1 MSLRS
6 KKSITLIR
14 PIPAFIPRSLALDVL
29 HDHSEVITLNPLVL
43 SHRAITAPID
53 APPDEALSRWYEI
66 TERIQFIPGLGK
78 AGSSTINF
86 NGVFH
91 DVPWGLQTHIYAPMN
106 IDMRAQYRIAGTQPG
121 VDQEPA
127 IRELGLEKLGA
138 PKEGLYLRA
147 DVEFKA
153 NVALA
158 SFVKSESV
166 KAIGEMVQRMIQ
178 RAEKLDAD
186 VLQGMIRDEREV
198 NLGRVKSADGPQPQ
212 LAWQLRQSQ
221 SQGSVPQLSQT
232 QSMPVQQRI
241 PGRDSWPT
249 DEQRPRHANTEP
261 VAQELPSPPTIQ
273 YSSFDRKQQQP
284 QIAYQQKRSSYAPPT
299 HVVELDNT
307 EHSAGSEQ
315 SGWSASLSNTGS
327 NISNGAYPYPDVRP
341 PSQGRSPSREAIQ
354 QQNTPAYQQQ
364 QRAPSPQP
372 QQPQQQR
379 NPYAYTYNP
388 ADYQK
393 QPQVIAQSKPFY
405 PLPSQQQQQ
414 NHQQSYQYQ
423 YPQYQQTDQQQPVYP
438 QTREPEMRERER
450 DQKVPQFQEGRK
462 YSFDEAR
469 LQPEALNVGTFERSR
484 RWSGVG
490 VGE

>member
-6 KKSITLIR
+6 KKNVTLIR
-14 PIPAFIPRSLALDVL
+14 PIPAFIPRALALDVL

-43 SHRAITAPID
+43 SHRAIAAPID

-106 IDMRAQYRIAGTQPG
+106 IDMRAQYRIAGSQPG

-158 SFVKSESV
+158 GFVKSESV
-166 KAIGEMVQRMIQ
+166 KAIGEMVQRMVQ

-221 SQGSVPQLSQT
+221 SQGSVPHLSQT
-232 QSMPVQQRI
+232 QSMPVQQCVS
-241 PGRDSWPT
+241 GRDSWPT
-249 DEQRPRHANTEP
+249 EEQKPRHANTDP
-261 VAQELPSPPTIQ
+261 IAQELPSPPTIQ
-273 YSSFDRKQQQP
+273 YSSFGRNEQQP

-315 SGWSASLSNTGS
+315 SGWSAGIADNGS
-327 NISNGAYPYPDVRP
+327 TDSNGAYPYPDVRS
-341 PSQGRSPSREAIQ
+341 PSQGRSPSREAVQ
-354 QQNTPAYQQQ
+354 QQNTSTYQHQQQ
-364 QRAPSPQP
+364 APSPQP
-372 QQPQQQR
+372 QQTQSQQS
-379 NPYAYTYNP
+379 PYAYTYNP

-405 PLPSQQQQQ
+405 PLPSQQQ
-414 NHQQSYQYQ
+414 SYQQQ
-423 YPQYQQTDQQQPVYP
+423 YSHYQQPQQQQPAYP

-450 DQKVPQFQEGRK
+450 GQKVPQFQEGRK

-469 LQPEALNVGTFERSR
+469 LQPEALNVGSFERSR